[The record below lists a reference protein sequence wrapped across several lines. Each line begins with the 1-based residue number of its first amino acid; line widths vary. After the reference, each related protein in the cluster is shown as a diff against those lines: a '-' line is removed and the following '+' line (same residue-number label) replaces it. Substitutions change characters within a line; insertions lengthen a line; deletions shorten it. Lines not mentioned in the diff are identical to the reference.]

1 MSHRLWKIVL
11 PLLLATVP
19 AFAQPSEVRKSVAR
33 INTTAQEANYR
44 VPWLPGNSGGGSGTG
59 WVVEGDR
66 LVTNAHVVSNARFLT
81 VEKENDPKK
90 YIATVE
96 HIAHDC
102 DLALLKVE
110 DSDFFKDTKPLAI
123 GGIPELE
130 SMVTV
135 FGYPIGGDRMS
146 VTQGVVSRV
155 DFRTYTHSVVDS
167 HLTHPDRRGD
177 QSRQQRRPGVAGW
190 TKWSAS
196 PSRATAAMSRR
207 TSAT

>member
-1 MSHRLWKIVL
+1 MSHRLWKSVL

-44 VPWLPGNSGGGSGTG
+44 IPWLPGNSGGGSGTG

-66 LVTNAHVVSNARFLT
+66 LVTNAHVVSNARFIT

-102 DLALLKVE
+102 DLALLKLE
-110 DSDFFKDTKPLAI
+110 DSDFFKYTKPLAV
-123 GGIPELE
+123 GGIPN
-130 SMVTV
+130 SNRWS
-135 FGYPIGGDRMS
+135 PSS
-146 VTQGVVSRV
+146 VT
-155 DFRTYTHSVVDS
+155 
-167 HLTHPDRRGD
+167 P
-177 QSRQQRRPGVAGW
+177 
-190 TKWSAS
+190 SA
-196 PSRATAAMSRR
+196 AIA
-207 TSAT
+207 